1 MKESEKI
8 ILDNV
13 EDELTIVQLDDLDKA
28 NAKKVIDKLKIIDLV
43 LKKHREQYDNTT
55 LVKMTN
61 YLTPVQIRYLDDFA
75 EKQGLISQGK
85 KRASGSRSA
94 ALRYILDQ
102 IRLKSN

>member
-1 MKESEKI
+1 MFI
-8 ILDNV
+8 IIG
-13 EDELTIVQLDDLDKA
+13 ELGGS
-28 NAKKVIDKLKIIDLV
+28 
-43 LKKHREQYDNTT
+43 
-55 LVKMTN
+55 
-61 YLTPVQIRYLDDFA
+61 